1 MSYKDNHMNDMPY
14 LSKKGLQMER
24 ELKILADKYGYKKL
38 PEEISRIQRAHYMEE
53 LDDFW
58 KNGTFKTKEIKL
70 TTHDGTVIATG
81 VTDRGYVCGDYGVF
95 LEIDPEQINRDNI
108 KVQPGEEYRIADPK
122 YANHVKYHWYTDNS
136 GNHIKLYYQQKGV
149 TYADYL
155 PGKWYVSPYE
165 VQVEIIREKV
175 SDILTLRE
183 ALESEDGFT
192 PDFTKEI
199 WNIPETLLGYD
210 KTRVLQHSQIAVTR
224 CLCTYKLHNYSGLL
238 HSVAKDVVDRYFQM
252 EAEKRNVSNVSLDAD
267 SVKQVLA
274 QVEDALQEKCNA
286 LLYKEQSPLD
296 ELLKQ
301 AVTGLEDGEFY
312 NGFLGTKI
320 FEGVMDDEVCF
331 DDAELLHL
339 YKDADSH
346 DREVIDKVLTNI
358 TGWNMESLLHQAM
371 QEQKKELEEERD

>member
-1 MSYKDNHMNDMPY
+1 MLSREELKDALQREFVRAELDTVVDFLINQGISSVESALDYHTE
-14 LSKKGLQMER
+14 LSEDAMFNWIHDER
-24 ELKILADKYGYKKL
+24 ESPSQIRNAKRPSEMGNVLMNKDGSCYFWYELDADKPPYRPWEEKEKVNRYHPLKKL
-38 PEEISRIQRAHYMEE
+38 
-53 LDDFW
+53 DWD
-58 KNGTFKTKEIKL
+58 
-70 TTHDGTVIATG
+70 
-81 VTDRGYVCGDYGVF
+81 
-95 LEIDPEQINRDNI
+95 
-108 KVQPGEEYRIADPK
+108 
-122 YANHVKYHWYTDNS
+122 
-136 GNHIKLYYQQKGV
+136 
-149 TYADYL
+149 
-155 PGKWYVSPYE
+155 
-165 VQVEIIREKV
+165 
-175 SDILTLRE
+175 
-183 ALESEDGFT
+183 
-192 PDFTKEI
+192 
-199 WNIPETLLGYD
+199 IPELGYN
-210 KTRVLQHSQIAVTR
+210 KAEVLQHSQIAVTR

-238 HSVAKDVVDRYFQM
+238 YSVAKDVVDRYFQM

-267 SVKQVLA
+267 SVKRLLS